1 MPTPEFPLMASV
13 ERVLMTGDTV
23 GGVWTFTLELAE
35 ALGAHGVEV
44 LLAAMG
50 GQPSADQWQDAS
62 RIPNLRL
69 FAGDYKLEWMNDPWD
84 DVAAS
89 AGWLLDL
96 ENRFAPDVIHL
107 NSYGHG
113 SVPWR
118 APAVLTAHSCV
129 LSWYRAV
136 YGESAPAKWDR
147 YRAAVSESLKAARLV
162 AAPSQ
167 FMLRALE
174 ENYKDVP
181 HGVVVH
187 NGRKAALFNPLPKE
201 PFILSVGRLWDDA
214 KNTAVLASVAHSLLW
229 PVYLAGDPR
238 HPDGGT
244 ADLGACRAL
253 GPLSAA
259 NLAEWYGHASIYA
272 LPARYEPFGLSVL
285 EAALSGCALV
295 LGDIPSLREIWQ
307 DSAVF
312 VPPNDADAWA
322 RELRWLIA
330 DSAARHS
337 LGLRAHR
344 QAIEFTPQRMAREY
358 LACYQAAREP
368 EKACA

>member
-129 LSWYRAV
+129 LSWHRAV
-136 YGESAPAKWDR
+136 YGESAPAK
-147 YRAAVSESLKAARLV
+147 
-162 AAPSQ
+162 
-167 FMLRALE
+167 
-174 ENYKDVP
+174 
-181 HGVVVH
+181 
-187 NGRKAALFNPLPKE
+187 
-201 PFILSVGRLWDDA
+201 
-214 KNTAVLASVAHSLLW
+214 
-229 PVYLAGDPR
+229 
-238 HPDGGT
+238 
-244 ADLGACRAL
+244 
-253 GPLSAA
+253 
-259 NLAEWYGHASIYA
+259 
-272 LPARYEPFGLSVL
+272 
-285 EAALSGCALV
+285 
-295 LGDIPSLREIWQ
+295 
-307 DSAVF
+307 
-312 VPPNDADAWA
+312 
-322 RELRWLIA
+322 
-330 DSAARHS
+330 
-337 LGLRAHR
+337 
-344 QAIEFTPQRMAREY
+344 
-358 LACYQAAREP
+358 
-368 EKACA
+368 